1 MVAGAAVELGIR
13 PPEPMADTFRRGA
26 SNAGYYQAQNYRAN
40 SNEQISPLHER
51 RVMVQPRTADID
63 WGALL
68 PDVAQRLLGDPPKKQ
83 RSEWRY
89 GRKGSLKVNLPGHP
103 HAGRWTCFESG
114 RSGGVL
120 ALIEREVGLSDEN
133 KHRAAFAWLREQGF
147 IQGKAPADAQ
157 QPAADPDPPPYLSD
171 DAARPPARKKT
182 PKGPPVEPTWI
193 WEASEPAHPDSPAWR
208 YLAGRLAW
216 PPANAIFPK
225 LPASVRWLSFSGK
238 QTPRY
243 FRRVK
248 QLDPAA
254 GLVVFAFRRWVEGES
269 GPVVAVSLEAVR
281 DDGALHDP
289 RWRRTYGSRANALF
303 DAGGKSNGRLILV
316 EGEVSALAARWLYPG
331 HRAMATGGSS
341 GLSKLSTNILPGRV
355 TSLTI
360 DADGDSAGE
369 RSGFV
374 ALYSV
379 IRACPGVRVK
389 GVARSGGEDAADE
402 LADWIG
408 ERLALMSEGSPIDV
422 APIEAW
428 KSVFAHRGITHDD

>member
-1 MVAGAAVELGIR
+1 MTGR
-13 PPEPMADTFRRGA
+13 THTPE
-26 SNAGYYQAQNYRAN
+26 
-40 SNEQISPLHER
+40 
-51 RVMVQPRTADID
+51 ID

-68 PDVAQRLLGDPPKKQ
+68 PEVARRLLGEPKRKS
-83 RSEWRY
+83 RGEWRY
-89 GRKGSLKVNLPGHP
+89 GSKGSLKVNLPGNS
-103 HAGRWTCFESG
+103 HAGRWHCFESG
-114 RSGGVL
+114 AGGGVL
-120 ALIEREVGLSDEN
+120 ALIEHKVGFSSEH
-133 KHRAAFAWLREQGF
+133 KHQAAWGWLREQGF
-147 IQGKAPADAQ
+147 VRGKAPSDG
-157 QPAADPDPPPYLSD
+157 QPADPDPPPYPAEE
-171 DAARPPARKKT
+171 AARPLARKKT
-182 PKGPPVEPTWI
+182 PKGPPVEPKWI
-193 WEASEPAHPDSPAWR
+193 WSKSVPARPDTPAWR

-216 PPANAIFPK
+216 PPASSIFPT

-238 QTPRY
+238 QTLRY

-248 QLDPAA
+248 PLDTAA
-254 GLVVFAFRRWVEGES
+254 GLVVYAFRRWIEGES

-303 DAGGKSNGRLILV
+303 DAGGKSNGRLVLV